1 LTAASFVL
9 VRLARRP
16 RRSMKLV
23 RFFANLEGRITRKTF
38 WLASIAV
45 LIIDV
50 IVATIAAATAEV
62 FARETAT

>member
-1 LTAASFVL
+1 
-9 VRLARRP
+9 
-16 RRSMKLV
+16 MKFV